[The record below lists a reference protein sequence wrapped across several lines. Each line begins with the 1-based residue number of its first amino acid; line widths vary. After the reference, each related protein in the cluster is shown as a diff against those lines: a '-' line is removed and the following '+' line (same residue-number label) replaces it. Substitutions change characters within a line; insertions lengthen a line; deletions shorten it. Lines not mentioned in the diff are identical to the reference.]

1 MNRKDKIE
9 LLMLIREGKFNPD
22 WLNIQYIVEQPDGSF
37 TCNGIPTGIV
47 INNETPDEITQYKKK
62 YVKYDFTGVSIEGLR
77 KLRDSAPKNT
87 NDEQKRKD

>member
-1 MNRKDKIE
+1 MMNRAEKIE
-9 LLMLIREGKFNPD
+9 LLRLIKEGKFDPD

-62 YVKYDFTGVSIEGLR
+62 YVKYDFTGVSVEALR
-77 KLRDSAPKNT
+77 KIRDDFRKIKNH
-87 NDEQKRKD
+87 E